1 MHSDFFKKY
10 PEFIELDN
18 RKDRQQGTITA
29 ANVSAKLLAILP
41 PDQVKNKRV
50 LDLGCCI
57 GTMGQWCLEHGASYY
72 VGVDIQHEYISIAD
86 RLFSSYWRDSQYK
99 FVESDFVS
107 FLKSTSEQFD
117 IVICLGILFV
127 SPNVFEAIDMITA
140 LSADDII
147 IDVNRTHGFY
157 GNNPVIELS
166 NCRKMITPASTTSAV
181 PGISA
186 NVTEAALRI
195 IFEMNGYSNGRQI
208 RYVPTEETHDF
219 YFDIISTEIKN
230 SQICSARK
238 IFKFSKACHK
248 INSIS
253 SNIAQG
259 AELSPFSSNYPVLP
273 RGDWVFD
280 SSVANRFRQEA
291 LDNIPGYINVQN
303 FTLNKIKEKCELE
316 SNILDIGCAIG
327 ETLTLL
333 IENGYKNAFGTE
345 SSLDMLNKNKFLDH
359 VIHTDS
365 VPHHPNG
372 WNVIIANWTLH
383 FVHPSKRHDFIKK
396 IFSALRPGGTFILTE
411 KVESDLHAD
420 LVRFKQDRGL
430 SMEQIKNKANAIK
443 GVLIPQR
450 LEWYI
455 DVLKVSGFKNIQIE
469 KTHIM
474 FVTISCEK

>member
-18 RKDRQQGTITA
+18 RKDRQQGTICA

-41 PDQVKNKRV
+41 PEQIKNKRV

-57 GTMGQWCLEHGASYY
+57 GTMGQWCLEHGVSYY

-86 RLFSSYWRDSQYK
+86 SLFRKYWSDNQYK

-127 SPNVFEAIDMITA
+127 NPNVFEVIDMITA
-140 LSADDII
+140 LSADEII
-147 IDVNRTHGFY
+147 IDINRTHGFY
-157 GNNPVIELS
+157 GNNPIIELS
-166 NCRKMITPASTTSAV
+166 KWRKMITPSSTTSAV

-195 IFEMNGYSNGRQI
+195 IFEMNGYSSGRRI
-208 RYVPTEETHDF
+208 CYTPPDEIHDF
-219 YFDIISTEIKN
+219 YFDIISTDIKN
-230 SQICSARK
+230 SHICSTRQ
-238 IFKFSKACHK
+238 IFKFLKTDYK

-253 SNIAQG
+253 SNIAEG
-259 AELSPFSSNYPVLP
+259 TELSPLSTHYPVLT
-273 RGDWVFD
+273 RGSWVFD
-280 SSVANRFRQEA
+280 SNVANRFRQEA
-291 LDNIPGYINVQN
+291 LDNIPGYVNVQN
-303 FTLNKIKEKCELE
+303 FTLNKVKEKCDIE
-316 SNILDIGCAIG
+316 SNILDIGCAVG

-345 SSLDMLNKNKFLDH
+345 SSLDMLNKNKFLEH

-372 WNVIIANWTLH
+372 WDVIIANWTLH
-383 FVHPSKRHDFIKK
+383 FIHPSKRHDFIKK
-396 IFSALRPGGTFILTE
+396 IFDALNDGGTFILTE

-450 LEWYI
+450 LDWYL
-455 DVLKVSGFKNIQIE
+455 DTLKVSGFKNIKVE